1 MLRSLES
8 FPITPPGP
16 LLPPRGTLVDEEN
29 SPFYDSKSS
38 YPVKPEDIFTD
49 RYQAFVP
56 HEDGRVPFSLQ
67 RLDPNR
73 ELNGTVSFL
82 LGEEKEEFLDLVKGM
97 LVWSPSERKS
107 AGELTEHH
115 FLKPWN

>member
-1 MLRSLES
+1 
-8 FPITPPGP
+8 
-16 LLPPRGTLVDEEN
+16 
-29 SPFYDSKSS
+29 
-38 YPVKPEDIFTD
+38 
-49 RYQAFVP
+49 
-56 HEDGRVPFSLQ
+56 
-67 RLDPNR
+67 
-73 ELNGTVSFL
+73 LNGTVSFL